1 MIAAKPSPVQPRFS
15 FSEYDGIRI
24 GGQPYRY
31 FETRENGHMFVKVN
45 GEGVPQIMTNA
56 EISRYLIAGNFECIP
71 NEYQP
76 DHLRERI
83 LPDGELLSLK
93 DTKAHKKAA
102 MRLAVVRAARE
113 LLDDESKNVSRT
125 ATSIR
130 PHLMTIKYR
139 AGEILDESEPDKESE
154 TLPVPKKLGA
164 KTVLEWERK
173 ERRFGLAGLY
183 DRSAE
188 RGNRDRRMT
197 ADELMIMGAVVSK
210 YLNIQRPSQASIFN
224 EVKIA
229 FAEENDRRRA
239 AGEPEIICPSRE
251 TVRQAIRKLNPF
263 DVTLSRKGREAAN
276 RQFAPVGIG
285 LDITRPMQRVEF
297 DEWEVDA
304 ITLMAEGGLF
314 HHLTDEEKKAL
325 GLDKKKAR
333 WWITVAICC
342 ATRCIV
348 GMVIS
353 RQPNSQSALRV
364 IEMMMRDKGVWGDAC
379 GALTPWNQFGWP
391 SVIVTDCASYN
402 ISSLVQARV
411 SDLGISLQY
420 CAAANPQAK
429 GTIERVF
436 GTFATQLMPRLSG
449 RTFSNIVERGDY
461 DSVRRAVLNPE
472 EFCSVLVRYI
482 VDVYHRTPHSGL
494 NGETPLDCWN
504 RLVEKFGVQPPPDLG
519 RRRLIFGYERER
531 TVTRQGIT
539 ILGIR
544 YHSEVLARY
553 MTRSLERKVAI
564 RWYPEDIGAIWA
576 ELNGRWFEIPAV
588 FDRYQGVSAQE
599 WLDAAAEI
607 RAQNARNAEVNFAVV
622 RQALNYIKETNSAAM
637 TRVGLIM
644 EDWSERRMEYEEDRL
659 FIGFKTSETEAQAPY
674 DGVRGQWGTRLP
686 SACYAPSEADGE
698 EDLPSAEAFVSG
710 NFGPNQFFDLQ
721 PNNGTD
727 AADDGR
733 DWTLEDE

>member
-1 MIAAKPSPVQPRFS
+1 MIAAKPSPVQPKFS
-15 FSEYDGIRI
+15 FSVYDGITI
-24 GGQPYRY
+24 GGQPFRY
-31 FETRENGHMFVKVN
+31 FETRKEGHMFVKMT
-45 GEGVPQIMTNA
+45 GEGVPQVMTNA
-56 EISRYLIAGNFECIP
+56 EISRYLTVGNFKCIP
-71 NEYQP
+71 NEHQP
-76 DHLRERI
+76 EHLRARA
-83 LPDGELLSLK
+83 LPDGELLSLR

-102 MRLAVVRAARE
+102 MRLAVVRAFRE
-113 LLDDESKNVSRT
+113 LLDDETNNITRT

-130 PHLMTIKYR
+130 PHLRAIRFR
-139 AGEILDESEPDKESE
+139 AGEILEEGEPDGEE
-154 TLPVPKKLGA
+154 DTFAVPKQLGV
-164 KTVLEWERK
+164 KTVLDWERK

-183 DRSAE
+183 DRISE

-197 ADELMIMGAVVSK
+197 ADELMIMGKVVGK
-210 YLNIQRPSQASIFN
+210 YLDDQRPSQEIIFG
-224 EVKIA
+224 EVKTA
-229 FAEENDRRRA
+229 FSDENKRRRA
-239 AGEPEIICPSRE
+239 EGKPEIVCPSRE
-251 TVRQAIRKLNPF
+251 TVRQAIRKLDPF
-263 DVTLSRKGREAAN
+263 DITLTRKGREAAN
-276 RQFAPVGIG
+276 RQFAPVGMG

-297 DEWEVDA
+297 DEWEADA

-348 GMVIS
+348 GLVVS

-411 SDLGISLQY
+411 SDLGITLQY
-420 CAAANPQAK
+420 CAAANPEAK

-461 DSVRRAVLNPE
+461 DSVKRAALNPE

-482 VDVYHRTPHSGL
+482 VDVYHRTPHRGL

-519 RRRLIFGYERER
+519 RRRLIFGNERER

-539 ILGIR
+539 IMGVR
-544 YHSEVLARY
+544 YHSEVLARF
-553 MTRSLERKVAI
+553 MTRAQQRKVVI
-564 RWYPEDIGAIWA
+564 RWYPEDIGAVWA

-599 WLDAAAEI
+599 WVDAAAEI

-622 RQALNYIKETNSAAM
+622 RQALDYIKETNSAAM

-644 EDWSERRMEYEEDRL
+644 EDWSEKRIDYEEDRL
-659 FIGFKTSETEAQAPY
+659 FIGFNTSETEPENPY
-674 DGVRGQWGTRLP
+674 DGDRDEWGTRLATGVSTP
-686 SACYAPSEADGE
+686 LGEPADE
-698 EDLPSAEAFVSG
+698 IYSSAEDSASG
-710 NFGPNQFFDLQ
+710 NFGPIHFPDHQ
-721 PNNGTD
+721 PGDGAD
-727 AADDGR
+727 ATDDGD
-733 DWTLEDE
+733 DWILEDE

>member
-1 MIAAKPSPVQPRFS
+1 MIAVKPSPVQPKFS
-15 FSEYDGIRI
+15 FSEYDGITI
-24 GGQPYRY
+24 GGQPFRY
-31 FETRENGHMFVKVN
+31 FETREEGHMFVKVT
-45 GEGVPQIMTNA
+45 GEGVPQVMTNA
-56 EISRYLIAGNFECIP
+56 EISRYLTVGNFKCIP
-71 NEYQP
+71 NEHQP
-76 DHLRERI
+76 EHLRVRA
-83 LPDGELLSLK
+83 LPDGALLSLR

-102 MRLAVVRAARE
+102 MRLAVVRAFRE
-113 LLDDESKNVSRT
+113 FLDDETKNIART

-130 PHLMTIKYR
+130 PYLRAIRFR
-139 AGEILDESEPDKESE
+139 AGEILEEGEPDKEGDTFS
-154 TLPVPKKLGA
+154 VPKKLGA

-183 DRSAE
+183 DRISE

-197 ADELMIMGAVVSK
+197 ADELMIMGKVVGK
-210 YLNIQRPSQASIFN
+210 YLNDQCPSQSAIFE
-224 EVKIA
+224 EVKKV
-229 FAEENDRRRA
+229 FADENDRRRA
-239 AGEPEIICPSRE
+239 GGEPEIICPSRE

-263 DVTLSRKGREAAN
+263 DITLTRKGREAAN

-297 DEWEVDA
+297 DEWEADA

-325 GLDKKKAR
+325 GLDKKTAR
-333 WWITVAICC
+333 WWITAAICC

-391 SVIVTDCASYN
+391 SVIVTDCAAYN

-411 SDLGISLQY
+411 SDLGITLQY
-420 CAAANPQAK
+420 CAAANPESK

-449 RTFSNIVERGDY
+449 RTFSNIVERGNY
-461 DSVRRAVLNPE
+461 DSVKRAALNPE

-482 VDVYHRTPHSGL
+482 VDVYHRSPHSGL
-494 NGETPLDCWN
+494 NGETPLDCWI

-519 RRRLIFGYERER
+519 RRRLIFGHERER

-544 YHSEVLARY
+544 YHSEVLARF
-553 MTRSLERKVAI
+553 MTRAQERKVAI

-599 WLDAAAEI
+599 WVDAAAEI

-622 RQALNYIKETNSAAM
+622 RQALDFIKKTNSAAM

-644 EDWSERRMEYEEDRL
+644 EDWSEKRIDYEEDRL
-659 FIGFKTSETEAQAPY
+659 FIGFNTSETEPENPY
-674 DGVRGQWGTRLP
+674 EGGRDEWGTRLATADSTP
-686 SACYAPSEADGE
+686 AGDPADENQSGAEDSA
-698 EDLPSAEAFVSG
+698 SG
-710 NFGPNQFFDLQ
+710 NFGPIQFPGHQ
-721 PNNGTD
+721 PGDGAD
-727 AADDGR
+727 AADDGD

>member
-1 MIAAKPSPVQPRFS
+1 
-15 FSEYDGIRI
+15 
-24 GGQPYRY
+24 
-31 FETRENGHMFVKVN
+31 
-45 GEGVPQIMTNA
+45 MTNA
-56 EISRYLIAGNFECIP
+56 EISRYLTVGNFKCIP
-71 NEYQP
+71 NEHQP
-76 DHLRERI
+76 EHLRARA
-83 LPDGELLSLK
+83 LPDGELLSLR

-102 MRLAVVRAARE
+102 MRLAVVRAFRE
-113 LLDDESKNVSRT
+113 FLDDETNNITRT

-130 PHLMTIKYR
+130 PYLRAIRFR
-139 AGEILDESEPDKESE
+139 AGENLEEGEPDKEDDTFS
-154 TLPVPKKLGA
+154 VPKKLGA
-164 KTVLEWERK
+164 KTVLDWERK

-183 DRSAE
+183 DRNSE

-197 ADELMIMGAVVSK
+197 ADELMIMGKVVGK
-210 YLNIQRPSQASIFN
+210 YLNDQCPSQKIIFD

-229 FAEENDRRRA
+229 FADENDRRRA
-239 AGEPEIICPSRE
+239 AGEPEIVCPSRE

-263 DVTLSRKGREAAN
+263 DITLTRKGREAAN
-276 RQFAPVGIG
+276 RQFAPVGMG
-285 LDITRPMQRVEF
+285 LDIARPMQRVEF
-297 DEWEVDA
+297 DEWEADA

-314 HHLTDEEKKAL
+314 HHLTDEQKKVL

-411 SDLGISLQY
+411 SDLGITLQY
-420 CAAANPQAK
+420 CAAANPESK

-449 RTFSNIVERGDY
+449 RTFSNVVERGDY
-461 DSVRRAVLNPE
+461 DSVKRAALNPE

-519 RRRLIFGYERER
+519 RRRLIFGHERER

-539 ILGIR
+539 ILGVR
-544 YHSEVLARY
+544 YHSEVLARF
-553 MTRSLERKVAI
+553 MTKAQERKVAI

-599 WLDAAAEI
+599 WVDAAAEI

-622 RQALNYIKETNSAAM
+622 RQALDFIKETNSAAM
-637 TRVGLIM
+637 TRVGLVM
-644 EDWSERRMEYEEDRL
+644 QDWSETRMEYEHDRL
-659 FIGFKTSETEAQAPY
+659 FVGFKVSETEPENPY
-674 DGVRGQWGTRLP
+674 DADRDEWGTRLASGGSTP
-686 SACYAPSEADGE
+686 SGDPADENHSGAE
-698 EDLPSAEAFVSG
+698 HSASG
-710 NFGPNQFFDLQ
+710 KFGPIQFPDHQ
-721 PNNGTD
+721 PGYGAD
-727 AADDGR
+727 AADDGD

>member
-1 MIAAKPSPVQPRFS
+1 MIATKPSPAQPNFS
-15 FSEYDGIRI
+15 FSQYDGIVI
-24 GGQPYRY
+24 GGERFRY
-31 FETRENGHMFVKVN
+31 FETRDNGHMFVAAS
-45 GEGVPQIMTNA
+45 GQGVPQVMTNA
-56 EISRYLIAGNFECIP
+56 EISRYLTAGKFECTP
-71 NEYQP
+71 NQYQP
-76 DHLRERI
+76 EHLREHV

-93 DTKAHKKAA
+93 GTKAQQKAA
-102 MRLAVVRAARE
+102 MRLAVVQAFRE
-113 LLDDESKNVSRT
+113 FLEDDEHNVTRT
-125 ATSIR
+125 ATSVR
-130 PHLMTIKYR
+130 PYLGAIKYR
-139 AGEILDESEPDKESE
+139 AGEIQAQSDPDDESD

-164 KTVLEWERK
+164 KSVLEWERL

-183 DRSAE
+183 DRIAD
-188 RGNRDRRMT
+188 RGNRDRRMR
-197 ADELMIMGAVVSK
+197 ADELMIMGKVVGK
-210 YLNIQRPSQASIFN
+210 YLDDQRPSQAIIFE

-229 FAEENDRRRA
+229 FAKENERRRV
-239 AGEPEIICPSRE
+239 AGEPEILCPSRE

-263 DVTLSRKGREAAN
+263 DMTLTRKGREAAN
-276 RQFAPVGIG
+276 RQFAPVGMG
-285 LDITRPMQRVEF
+285 LDVTRPMQRVEF
-297 DEWEVDA
+297 DEWEADA
-304 ITLMAEGGLF
+304 ITMMAEGGLF

-348 GMVIS
+348 GMVVS

-364 IEMMMRDKGVWGDAC
+364 VEMMMRDKGVWGDAC

-402 ISSLVQARV
+402 ISSLIQARM
-411 SDLGISLQY
+411 SDLGITLEYSP
-420 CAAANPQAK
+420 AGNPSTK
-429 GTIERVF
+429 GHIERVF

-461 DSVRRAVLNPE
+461 DSVKRAALNPE

-482 VDVYHRTPHSGL
+482 VDIYHRTPHSGL
-494 NGETPLDCWN
+494 NGETPHDCWN

-519 RRRLIFGYERER
+519 RRRLLFGQERER
-531 TVTRQGIT
+531 TVTREGIT
-539 ILGIR
+539 NLGIR
-544 YHSEVLARY
+544 YHSEVLARF
-553 MTRSLERKVAI
+553 MTRSHERKVAI

-599 WLDAAAEI
+599 WAHAAAEI

-622 RQALNYIKETNSAAM
+622 RQALDYIQETNSAAM

-644 EDWSERRMEYEEDRL
+644 EDWSEKRIDYEEDRL
-659 FIGFKTSETEAQAPY
+659 FIGFKTSETEPENPY
-674 DGVRGQWGTRLP
+674 DQDRDGWGTRLP
-686 SACYAPSEADGE
+686 TAGSAPSDGRAEEIQPGE
-698 EDLPSAEAFVSG
+698 EDSASG
-710 NFGPNQFFDLQ
+710 KFGPIQFPDHQ
-721 PNNGTD
+721 PGDAAD
-727 AADDGR
+727 AADDGD

>member
-1 MIAAKPSPVQPRFS
+1 MIATKPSPVQPKFS
-15 FSEYDGIRI
+15 FSEYDGITI
-24 GGQPYRY
+24 GGQPFRY
-31 FETRENGHMFVKVN
+31 FETRENGHMFVKLT
-45 GEGVPQIMTNA
+45 GEGVPQVMTNA
-56 EISRYLIAGNFECIP
+56 EISRYLTVGNFKCIP
-71 NEYQP
+71 NEHQP
-76 DHLRERI
+76 EHLRARA
-83 LPDGELLSLK
+83 LPDGELLSLR

-102 MRLAVVRAARE
+102 MRQSVVRAFRE
-113 LLDDESKNVSRT
+113 FLDDDSNDVSRT
-125 ATSIR
+125 AASIR
-130 PHLMTIKYR
+130 PYLAAIKFR
-139 AGEILDESEPDKESE
+139 AGEILAESDPDEISE

-173 ERRFGLAGLY
+173 ERRFGLAGIY
-183 DRSAE
+183 DRISE

-197 ADELMIMGAVVSK
+197 ADELMIMGKVVGK
-210 YLNIQRPSQASIFN
+210 YLNDQCPSQTIIFD
-224 EVKIA
+224 EVKTA
-229 FAEENDRRRA
+229 FLDENDRRRA
-239 AGEPEIICPSRE
+239 EGEPEIVCPSRE

-263 DVTLSRKGREAAN
+263 DITLTRKGRETAN
-276 RQFAPVGIG
+276 RQFAPVGMG

-348 GMVIS
+348 GMVVS

-364 IEMMMRDKGVWGDAC
+364 IEMMMRDKGMWGDAC

-402 ISSLVQARV
+402 ISNLVQARV
-411 SDLGISLQY
+411 SDLGITLQY
-420 CAAANPQAK
+420 CAAANPEAK

-461 DSVRRAVLNPE
+461 DSVKRAALNPE

-482 VDVYHRTPHSGL
+482 VDVYHRTPHGGL

-504 RLVEKFGVQPPPDLG
+504 RLVEQFGVQPPPDLG
-519 RRRLIFGYERER
+519 RRRLIFGHERKR
-531 TVTRQGIT
+531 TVTRQGVT
-539 ILGIR
+539 IMGVR
-544 YHSEVLARY
+544 YHSEVLARF
-553 MTRSLERKVAI
+553 MTRAHERKVDI
-564 RWYPEDIGAIWA
+564 RWYPEDIGAVWA

-588 FDRYQGVSAQE
+588 FDRFQGVSAQE
-599 WLDAAAEI
+599 WVHAAEEI

-622 RQALNYIKETNSAAM
+622 RQALDYIKETNSAAM
-637 TRVGLIM
+637 TRVGLVM
-644 EDWSERRMEYEEDRL
+644 EDWSEKRMDYEEDRL
-659 FIGFKTSETEAQAPY
+659 FIGFKTSETEPENPY
-674 DGVRGQWGTRLP
+674 DEDRSEWGTSLP
-686 SACYAPSEADGE
+686 TAGSASSDVLAEENQLGGE
-698 EDLPSAEAFVSG
+698 DSASG
-710 NFGPNQFFDLQ
+710 GFGPIQFPCHQ
-721 PNNGTD
+721 PGDNTD
-727 AADDGR
+727 AADDE
-733 DWTLEDE
+733 DNWILEDE

>member
-1 MIAAKPSPVQPRFS
+1 MIAVKPSPVQPKFS
-15 FSEYDGIRI
+15 FSKYDGITI
-24 GGQPYRY
+24 GGQPFRY
-31 FETRENGHMFVKVN
+31 FETRENGHMFVRVT
-45 GEGVPQIMTNA
+45 GEGVPQVMTNA
-56 EISRYLIAGNFECIP
+56 EISRYLTVGNFKCIP
-71 NEYQP
+71 NEHQP
-76 DHLRERI
+76 EHLRQRI
-83 LPDGELLSLK
+83 LPSSELLSLK
-93 DTKAHKKAA
+93 NTKIQKKAA
-102 MRLAVVRAARE
+102 MRLAVVRAFRE
-113 LLDDESKNVSRT
+113 LLDDESNNITRT

-130 PHLMTIKYR
+130 PHLRAIRFR
-139 AGEILDESEPDKESE
+139 AGEILEEGESDEEDDTFS
-154 TLPVPKKLGA
+154 VPKKLGA

-183 DRSAE
+183 DRNTE

-197 ADELMIMGAVVSK
+197 ADELMIMGKVVSK
-210 YLNIQRPSQASIFN
+210 YLDDQRPSQSSIFE
-224 EVKIA
+224 EVKTA
-229 FAEENDRRRA
+229 FHKENDRRRA
-239 AGEPEIICPSRE
+239 AGEPEIVCPSRE

-263 DVTLSRKGREAAN
+263 HVTLTRKGREAAN
-276 RQFAPVGIG
+276 RQFAPVGMG

-314 HHLTDEEKKAL
+314 HHLTEEEKKAL

-348 GMVIS
+348 GMVVS

-364 IEMMMRDKGVWGDAC
+364 IEIMMRDKGVWGDAC

-411 SDLGISLQY
+411 SDLGITLQY
-420 CAAANPQAK
+420 CAAANPEAK

-449 RTFSNIVERGDY
+449 RTFSNVVERGDY
-461 DSVRRAVLNPE
+461 DSVKRAALNPE
-472 EFCSVLVRYI
+472 ECCSVLVRYI
-482 VDVYHRTPHSGL
+482 VDVYHRTPHGGL

-519 RRRLIFGYERER
+519 RRRLIFGQDRER
-531 TVTRQGIT
+531 TVNRQGIT

-544 YHSEVLARY
+544 YHSEVLARF
-553 MTRSLERKVAI
+553 MNSTQERKVAI

-599 WLDAAAEI
+599 WVDAAAEI

-622 RQALNYIKETNSAAM
+622 RQALDFIKETNSAAM

-644 EDWSERRMEYEEDRL
+644 EDWSEKRMDYEEDRL
-659 FIGFKTSETEAQAPY
+659 FIGFNTSETEPENPC
-674 DGVRGQWGTRLP
+674 DGGRDEWGTRLATADFTP
-686 SACYAPSEADGE
+686 SGDPTDENHS
-698 EDLPSAEAFVSG
+698 SAEDSASG
-710 NFGPNQFFDLQ
+710 KLGPIQFPEHQ
-721 PNNGTD
+721 PVDGAD
-727 AADDGR
+727 AAGDG
-733 DWTLEDE
+733 DHWTLEDE